1 MKKKKTILFYIIV
14 ILFVDFIATSLIFK
28 KTLFWDEVN
37 NKYFPKKHW
46 RIESNLFHHNLK
58 KNINVQE
65 TWGHFKYKLVTNS
78 LGFRDT
84 KKREINLNNNKKK
97 VIYINGDS
105 FVEGVG
111 YNYEDT
117 LIGLLDKKLSHKY
130 LILNSSV
137 TSYSPSIYYKKTQH
151 FINLGLKIDHCLIF
165 LDISDIPDENF
176 IEENEDGEI
185 YDLRQEKTRKSII
198 KSNLYSFAKIY
209 SNNFTSGKIISVL
222 REIIGN
228 YKSKLK
234 KKFLASKKL
243 NVSFFKITDEQI
255 NLYKSTHID
264 RSMWTFNK
272 KYSDKWKNKGLAKA
286 STYLGKLFELLNE
299 NHINSYLI
307 IYPNPGQIL
316 LNDENVHEIYW
327 KKWSSANNVN
337 LINLYKY
344 FNKISKEEI
353 IKEYFIPGDVHWNK
367 KGHYFVFKSL
377 ENEIFNDF

>member
-1 MKKKKTILFYIIV
+1 M
-14 ILFVDFIATSLIFK
+14 
-28 KTLFWDEVN
+28 
-37 NKYFPKKHW
+37 
-46 RIESNLFHHNLK
+46 
-58 KNINVQE
+58 
-65 TWGHFKYKLVTNS
+65 
-78 LGFRDT
+78 
-84 KKREINLNNNKKK
+84 
-97 VIYINGDS
+97 
-105 FVEGVG
+105 
-111 YNYEDT
+111 
-117 LIGLLDKKLSHKY
+117 
-130 LILNSSV
+130 
-137 TSYSPSIYYKKTQH
+137 
-151 FINLGLKIDHCLIF
+151 GLKIDHCLIF

-209 SNNFTSGKIISVL
+209 SNNFTTGKIISVL

-307 IYPNPGQIL
+307 IFPNPGQIL

-327 KKWSSANNVN
+327 KKWSSDNNVN

-344 FNKISKEEI
+344 FNKISKKEI
-353 IKEYFIPGDVHWNK
+353 IKKYFIPGDVHWNK
-367 KGHYFVFKSL
+367 KGHYLVFKSL
-377 ENEIFNDF
+377 ENEIFNNF